1 MLQREPEEGES
12 QTDII
17 ILTHLTIEKN
27 MNAAIARVESLDSA
41 VLLYRLYLMAFVRM
55 NLCCLSIKP
64 T

>member
-27 MNAAIARVESLDSA
+27 MNAAIAKIESLDA
-41 VLLYRLYLMAFVRM
+41 VTGKVVRLRLE
-55 NLCCLSIKP
+55 NL
-64 T
+64 